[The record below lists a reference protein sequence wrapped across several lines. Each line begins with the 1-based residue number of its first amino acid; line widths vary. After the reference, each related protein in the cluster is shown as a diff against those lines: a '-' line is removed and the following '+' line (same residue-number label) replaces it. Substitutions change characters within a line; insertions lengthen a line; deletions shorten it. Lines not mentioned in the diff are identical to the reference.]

1 MYKRQVKVNGKYRYK
16 ILIKC
21 RNSKELRELFSR
33 LPVSYTHLDVYKR
46 QVHDLTDTPDQLL
59 NLWYECRK
67 THNID
72 LPIFFASTS
81 KITFPGA
88 GVAAVGASEVNLEVL
103 RTHYSYQTIGPDKL
117 NQLRHIYF
125 LRDMEGV
132 KAQMQRHRKI
142 IAPKFDTVLRKLERE
157 LGDANIAEWTKPNGG
172 YFVSVQVL
180 DGCAKRVVQLCKEA
194 GVQLTAAGAA
204 YPYGKDPRDSNI
216 RVAPTY
222 PPVSEL
228 ETAMDLFCLC
238 TKLAAAEKLLE
249 TK

>member
-1 MYKRQVKVNGKYRYK
+1 MPKYS
-16 ILIKC
+16 
-21 RNSKELRELFSR
+21 N
-33 LPVSYTHLDVYKR
+33 PQGYTYSDETVRRFAALKPAAKDFRIFWDNAYC
-46 QVHDLTDTPDQLL
+46 VHDLTDTPDQLL
-59 NLWYECRK
+59 NLWHECRK

-88 GVAAVGASEVNLEVL
+88 GVAAVGASEVNLAIL
-103 RTHYSYQTIGPDKL
+103 RKHYSYQTIGPDKL

-132 KAQMQRHRKI
+132 HAQMQRHRKI
-142 IAPKFDTVLRKLERE
+142 IAPKFQTVLGKLEE
-157 LGDANIAEWTKPNGG
+157 QLGGKGVADWTKPNGG
-172 YFVSVQVL
+172 YFVSVQVM
-180 DGCAKRVVQLCKEA
+180 DGCAKRVVQLCKDA
-194 GVQLTAAGAA
+194 GVQLTGAGAA

-228 ETAMDLFCLC
+228 EVAMDLFCLC
-238 TKLAAAEKLLE
+238 VQLAAAEKLLE